1 MIGIIGG
8 TGVYGLPFFQDSER
22 TLVPTP
28 YGEAT
33 VFLGKESDRLVAF
46 MPRHGSDH
54 HLPPHRVNYR
64 ANIWA
69 LRELGVEAVLG
80 IAAVGSLREEIAP
93 GTLVIADQFLDF
105 SKTRPTTFFDE
116 QVVHTD
122 MTYPYCSSLREYAED
137 IASRVGITYRSYGC
151 YVCTEGPRFETA
163 AEVRMFAQ
171 LGGDVV
177 GMTNAPEAVLAR
189 EIGLCYGVLALVT
202 NFGAGLTSNALTH
215 QEVTLAM
222 KEQEDLFLALL
233 VDLIKS
239 LPRQWGCQ
247 CAKGKG

>member
-8 TGVYGLPFFQDSER
+8 TGVYRLPFFDKAQSKVVE
-22 TLVPTP
+22 TP

-33 VFLGKESDRLVAF
+33 AVLGQAGERPVAF
-46 MPRHGSDH
+46 IPRHGAAH
-54 HLPPHRVNYR
+54 GVPPHRVNYR

-69 LRELGVEAVLG
+69 LKDLGAQAVIG
-80 IAAVGSLREEIAP
+80 IAAVGSLRVDLTP
-93 GTLVIADQFLDF
+93 GTLVIVDQFIDF
-105 SKTRPTTFFDE
+105 SKTRPTTFFDDE
-116 QVVHTD
+116 VVHTD
-122 MTYPYCSSLREYAED
+122 MTEPYCSLIRREAV
-137 IASRVGITYRSYGC
+137 AAAKRAQMGYRSTGC

-202 NFGAGLTSNALTH
+202 NLGAGLSKTPLTH
-215 QEVTLAM
+215 QEVAEM
-222 KEQEDLFLALL
+222 MAEQEKTFFG
-233 VDLIKS
+233 VIEDLIAH
-239 LPRQWGCQ
+239 LPQPWTCT
-247 CAKGKG
+247 CGKGCE